1 MEAMAVIADSTSL
14 TKFCDRL
21 IKSSY
26 ITVDTEFMRD
36 QTYWPRLCLVQIADE
51 HEAAAIDTL
60 AKGIDIT
67 PLLNLFTN
75 PRILKIF
82 HAARQDLEIFYRL
95 MGRLPSPIFD
105 TQIAAMVC
113 GFGDSAG
120 YDTLV
125 RKLTDETI
133 DKSSRFTDWALRPLS
148 QRQIN
153 YALGDVTHL
162 RQVYIKLNEMLG
174 QNNRHN
180 WMDEELSILRDT
192 KNYTFEPEDA
202 WRRIK
207 YRAPKPRFLAI
218 LKEVAAWREIE
229 AQNKDIPRNRIVRDE
244 SLIEISH
251 HAPKTINDL
260 SRARGL
266 SLKKAEGSLGKALLN
281 AVKVGLNVPSENLPE
296 VKRDAPL
303 PKGIGPITDLLKV
316 LLKLKCEKH
325 DVAQKLIATVN
336 DMEQIAA
343 FGQNANVPAL
353 QGWRQEVFGIDAL
366 RLRSGQLAMVIKDH
380 NLELVEINN

>member
-1 MEAMAVIADSTSL
+1 MAVIADSTSL

-60 AKGIDIT
+60 AKGINIT
-67 PLLNLFTN
+67 PLLNLLTN
-75 PRILKIF
+75 SRILKIF

-192 KNYTFEPEDA
+192 KNYTFAPEDA

>member
-1 MEAMAVIADSTSL
+1 MAVIADSTSL

-67 PLLNLFTN
+67 PLLNLLTN

-105 TQIAAMVC
+105 TQVAAMVC

-192 KNYTFEPEDA
+192 KNYTFAPEDA

-266 SLKKAEGSLGKALLN
+266 SLKKAEGSLGKALLK

>member
-1 MEAMAVIADSTSL
+1 MAVIADSTSL

-21 IKSSY
+21 IKSLY

-60 AKGIDIT
+60 AKGINIT
-67 PLLNLFTN
+67 PLLNLLTN
-75 PRILKIF
+75 SRILKIF

>member
-1 MEAMAVIADSTSL
+1 MAVIADSTSL

-60 AKGIDIT
+60 AKGINIT
-67 PLLNLFTN
+67 PLLNLLTN
-75 PRILKIF
+75 SRILKIF

-207 YRAPKPRFLAI
+207 YRTPKPRFLAI

>member
-1 MEAMAVIADSTSL
+1 MAVIADSTSL

-67 PLLNLFTN
+67 PLLNLLTN

>member
-1 MEAMAVIADSTSL
+1 MAVIADSTSL

-36 QTYWPRLCLVQIADE
+36 QTYWPRLCLVQIANE

-67 PLLNLFTN
+67 PLLNLLTN

-192 KNYTFEPEDA
+192 KNYTFAPEDA

>member
-1 MEAMAVIADSTSL
+1 MAVIADSTSL

-60 AKGIDIT
+60 ARGIDLT
-67 PLLNLFTN
+67 PLLNLLTN
-75 PRILKIF
+75 PRILKVF

-105 TQIAAMVC
+105 TQVAAMVC

-303 PKGIGPITDLLKV
+303 PKGIGPITELLKV

>member
-1 MEAMAVIADSTSL
+1 MAVIADSTSL

-36 QTYWPRLCLVQIADE
+36 QTYWPRLCLVQIANE

-75 PRILKIF
+75 PKILKIF

-95 MGRLPSPIFD
+95 LGRLPSPIFD

-113 GFGDSAG
+113 GFGDAAG

>member
-1 MEAMAVIADSTSL
+1 MAVIADSTSL
-14 TKFCDRL
+14 TKLCDRL
-21 IKSSY
+21 IKSPY

-36 QTYWPRLCLVQIADE
+36 QTYWPRLCLVQIAYE

-60 AKGIDIT
+60 AKGINIT
-67 PLLNLFTN
+67 PLLNLLTN
-75 PRILKIF
+75 SRILKIF

-113 GFGDSAG
+113 GFGDAAG

-174 QNNRHN
+174 QNNRHD

-251 HAPKTINDL
+251 HAPKNINDL

-266 SLKKAEGSLGKALLN
+266 SLKKARGSLGKALLN
-281 AVKVGLNVPSENLPE
+281 AVKVGLNVPIEELPE

-366 RLRSGQLAMVIKDH
+366 RLRSGQLAMVIKNH

>member
-1 MEAMAVIADSTSL
+1 MAVIADSTSL

-36 QTYWPRLCLVQIADE
+36 QTYWPRLCLVQIAND

-192 KNYTFEPEDA
+192 KIYTFAPEDA

-281 AVKVGLNVPSENLPE
+281 AVKAGLNVPSENLPE

>member
-1 MEAMAVIADSTSL
+1 MAVIADSTSL

-36 QTYWPRLCLVQIADE
+36 QTYWPRLCLVQIANE

-75 PRILKIF
+75 PRIFKIF

-95 MGRLPSPIFD
+95 MGKLPSPIFD

-266 SLKKAEGSLGKALLN
+266 TLKKAEGSLGKALLN

>member
-1 MEAMAVIADSTSL
+1 MAVIADSTSL
-14 TKFCDRL
+14 TKFCDHL

-67 PLLNLFTN
+67 PLLNLLTN

-192 KNYTFEPEDA
+192 KKYTFAPEDA

-296 VKRDAPL
+296 VKKDAPL

>member
-1 MEAMAVIADSTSL
+1 MAVIADSTSL

-36 QTYWPRLCLVQIADE
+36 QTYWPRLCLVQIANE
-51 HEAAAIDTL
+51 HDAAAIDTL

-192 KNYTFEPEDA
+192 KNYTFAPEDA

-281 AVKVGLNVPSENLPE
+281 AVKAGLNVPSENLPE

>member
-1 MEAMAVIADSTSL
+1 MAVIADSTSL

-60 AKGIDIT
+60 AKGINIT
-67 PLLNLFTN
+67 PLLNLLTN
-75 PRILKIF
+75 SRILKIF

-133 DKSSRFTDWALRPLS
+133 DKSSRFTAWALRPLS

>member
-14 TKFCDRL
+14 TKFCDRH

-60 AKGIDIT
+60 AKGITIT
-67 PLLNLFTN
+67 PLLNLLTN
-75 PRILKIF
+75 SRILKIF

-296 VKRDAPL
+296 VKNDAPL

>member
-1 MEAMAVIADSTSL
+1 MAVIADSTSL

-192 KNYTFEPEDA
+192 KNYTFAPEDA

-266 SLKKAEGSLGKALLN
+266 SLKKAEGSLGKALLK

>member
-1 MEAMAVIADSTSL
+1 MAVIADSTSL

-67 PLLNLFTN
+67 PLLNLLTN
-75 PRILKIF
+75 TRILKIF

-244 SLIEISH
+244 SLVEISH

>member
-1 MEAMAVIADSTSL
+1 MTVIADSTSL

-36 QTYWPRLCLVQIADE
+36 QTYWPRLCLVQIANE

-67 PLLNLFTN
+67 PLLNLLTN
-75 PRILKIF
+75 TRILKIF

>member
-1 MEAMAVIADSTSL
+1 MAVIADSTSL

-192 KNYTFEPEDA
+192 KNYTFAPEDA

-281 AVKVGLNVPSENLPE
+281 AVKAGLNVPSENLPE

>member
-1 MEAMAVIADSTSL
+1 MAVIADSTSL

-67 PLLNLFTN
+67 PLLNLLTN

-180 WMDEELSILRDT
+180 WMDEELTILRDT
-192 KNYTFEPEDA
+192 KNYTFAPEDA

-296 VKRDAPL
+296 VKRYAPL

>member
-1 MEAMAVIADSTSL
+1 MAVIADSTSL

-67 PLLNLFTN
+67 PLLNLLTT

>member
-1 MEAMAVIADSTSL
+1 MAVIADSTSL

-60 AKGIDIT
+60 AKGINIT
-67 PLLNLFTN
+67 PLLNLLTN
-75 PRILKIF
+75 SRILKIF

-95 MGRLPSPIFD
+95 MGKLPSPIFD

-113 GFGDSAG
+113 GFGDAAG

-192 KNYTFEPEDA
+192 KNYTFAPEDA

-281 AVKVGLNVPSENLPE
+281 AVKAGLNVPSENLPE

>member
-1 MEAMAVIADSTSL
+1 MAVIADSTSL

-36 QTYWPRLCLVQIADE
+36 RTYWPRLCLVQIADE

-67 PLLNLFTN
+67 PLLNLLTN

-207 YRAPKPRFLAI
+207 YRAPTPRFLAI

-229 AQNKDIPRNRIVRDE
+229 AQNKNIPRNRIVRDE
-244 SLIEISH
+244 SLVEISH
-251 HAPKTINDL
+251 HAPKNINDL

-343 FGQNANVPAL
+343 FGRNANVPAL

>member
-1 MEAMAVIADSTSL
+1 MAVIADSTSL

-60 AKGIDIT
+60 AKGINIT
-67 PLLNLFTN
+67 PLLNLLTN
-75 PRILKIF
+75 SRILKIF

-192 KNYTFEPEDA
+192 KIYTFAPEDA

-281 AVKVGLNVPSENLPE
+281 AVKAGLNVPSENLPE

>member
-1 MEAMAVIADSTSL
+1 MAVIADSTSL
-14 TKFCDRL
+14 TKLCDRL

-51 HEAAAIDTL
+51 NEAAAIDTL
-60 AKGIDIT
+60 AEGIDIT
-67 PLLNLFTN
+67 PLLNLLTN

-95 MGRLPSPIFD
+95 MGKLPSPIFD
-105 TQIAAMVC
+105 TQVAAMVC

>member
-1 MEAMAVIADSTSL
+1 MAVIADSTSL

-60 AKGIDIT
+60 AKGIDLT
-67 PLLNLFTN
+67 PLLNLLTN
-75 PRILKIF
+75 PRILKVF

-266 SLKKAEGSLGKALLN
+266 SRKKAEGSLGKALLN
-281 AVKVGLNVPSENLPE
+281 AVKAGLNVPSENLPE

>member
-1 MEAMAVIADSTSL
+1 MAVIADSTSL

-67 PLLNLFTN
+67 PLLNLLTN

-192 KNYTFEPEDA
+192 KNYTFAPEDA

-266 SLKKAEGSLGKALLN
+266 SLKKAEGSLGKALLK

>member
-60 AKGIDIT
+60 AKGINIT
-67 PLLNLFTN
+67 PLLNLLTN
-75 PRILKIF
+75 SRILKIF

-266 SLKKAEGSLGKALLN
+266 SLKKAEGSLGKALLK

>member
-1 MEAMAVIADSTSL
+1 MAVIADSTSL

-36 QTYWPRLCLVQIADE
+36 QTYWPRLCLVQIANE

>member
-1 MEAMAVIADSTSL
+1 MAVIADSTSL

-67 PLLNLFTN
+67 PLLNLLTN
-75 PRILKIF
+75 SRILKIF

-95 MGRLPSPIFD
+95 MGKLPSPIFD

>member
-1 MEAMAVIADSTSL
+1 MAVIADNTSL

-60 AKGIDIT
+60 AKGINIT
-67 PLLNLFTN
+67 PLLNLLTN
-75 PRILKIF
+75 SRILKIF

-251 HAPKTINDL
+251 HAPKNINDL

-281 AVKVGLNVPSENLPE
+281 AVKVGLNVPIENLPE

-343 FGQNANVPAL
+343 FGRNANVPAL

>member
-67 PLLNLFTN
+67 PLLNLLTN

-125 RKLTDETI
+125 RKLTEETI

-162 RQVYIKLNEMLG
+162 RQVYTKLNEMLG

-207 YRAPKPRFLAI
+207 YRTPKPRFLAI

-229 AQNKDIPRNRIVRDE
+229 AQNKDIPRNRIIRDE
-244 SLIEISH
+244 SLVEISH

-260 SRARGL
+260 SRARGI
-266 SLKKAEGSLGKALLN
+266 SLKKAQGSLGKALLN

-296 VKRDAPL
+296 VKKDTPL

>member
-1 MEAMAVIADSTSL
+1 MAVIADSTSL

-36 QTYWPRLCLVQIADE
+36 QTYWPRLCLVQIANE

-75 PRILKIF
+75 PRIFKIF

-95 MGRLPSPIFD
+95 MGKLPSPIFD

-353 QGWRQEVFGIDAL
+353 QGWRQEIFGIDAL

>member
-1 MEAMAVIADSTSL
+1 MAVIADSTSL

-67 PLLNLFTN
+67 PLLNLLTN

-95 MGRLPSPIFD
+95 MSRLPSPFFD
-105 TQIAAMVC
+105 TQVAAMVC

>member
-1 MEAMAVIADSTSL
+1 MAVIADSTSL

-36 QTYWPRLCLVQIADE
+36 QTYWPRLCLVQIANE

-67 PLLNLFTN
+67 PLLNLLTN
-75 PRILKIF
+75 SRILKIF
-82 HAARQDLEIFYRL
+82 HAAREDLEIFYRL

-192 KNYTFEPEDA
+192 KIYTFAPEDA

>member
-1 MEAMAVIADSTSL
+1 MESMAVIADNTSL

-26 ITVDTEFMRD
+26 ITVDTEFLRD

-51 HEAAAIDTL
+51 HEAAVIDTL
-60 AKGIDIT
+60 AKGINIT
-67 PLLNLFTN
+67 PLLNLLTN
-75 PRILKIF
+75 SRILKIF

-113 GFGDSAG
+113 GFGDAAG

-174 QNNRHN
+174 ENNRHN

-207 YRAPKPRFLAI
+207 FRAPKPRFLAI

-251 HAPKTINDL
+251 HAPENINDL

-266 SLKKAEGSLGKALLN
+266 SLKKAQGSLGKALLN
-281 AVKVGLNVPSENLPE
+281 AVKVGLNVPIENLPE

-343 FGQNANVPAL
+343 FGKNANVPAL

-380 NLELVEINN
+380 HLELVEINN

>member
-1 MEAMAVIADSTSL
+1 MEAMAVIADNTSL
-14 TKFCDRL
+14 TKICDRL

-26 ITVDTEFMRD
+26 ITVDTEVMRD

-60 AKGIDIT
+60 AKGINIT
-67 PLLNLFTN
+67 PLLNLLTN

-207 YRAPKPRFLAI
+207 YRTPKPRFLAI

-251 HAPKTINDL
+251 HAPKNINDL

-266 SLKKAEGSLGKALLN
+266 SLKKAEGYLGKALLN
-281 AVKVGLNVPSENLPE
+281 AVKVGLNVPIENLPE

-380 NLELVEINN
+380 HLELVEINN

>member
-1 MEAMAVIADSTSL
+1 MAVIADSTSL

-26 ITVDTEFMRD
+26 ITVDTEFMLD

-192 KNYTFEPEDA
+192 KYYTFEPEDA

-353 QGWRQEVFGIDAL
+353 QGWRLEVFGIDAL

>member
-1 MEAMAVIADSTSL
+1 MAVIADSTSL

-36 QTYWPRLCLVQIADE
+36 QTYWPRLCLVQIAND

-67 PLLNLFTN
+67 PLLNLLTN

-192 KNYTFEPEDA
+192 KNYTFAPEDA